1 MTVTSTSGG
10 KYDNT
15 AYNNIQFTSSGTG
28 TSQTWSGGTVKLS
41 ATNGYC
47 YAYYPY
53 SSSASTITA
62 IPVTAGGTDYMYA
75 SPVTVNDKAKNAS
88 LTMKHALSA
97 IRFALKRGTYT
108 GTGKVTGVTV
118 ASSVLGS
125 SGTLN
130 ATTGKLTVSNKGT
143 AVSQTA
149 SINLNNT
156 VQNVDVVMV
165 PSGSAGSIT
174 LSITIDGKIYSTTV
188 ASTTIAQ
195 GSCYTYTITVN
206 ARNLSLSSVKVGD
219 WGYSDSGSP
228 IIEAA
233 GYTVMF
239 AGNYSEM
246 SFKNTVSGNTVTI
259 LACSLGDD
267 KPKEVSVTGNAT
279 VVQSADLLTKRRTIT
294 LSDIASDVTVN
305 FQGLGSN
312 FDKLTSDGVYYIGAD
327 GDYTATASSSCI
339 GVALINTAK
348 KQRLMIE
355 KYENANNAESTTIY
369 SIAAQKLGST
379 ETDKFSWGE
388 ACIDQS
394 GITNYENPVGSLYGW
409 LPKSDGSYHGS
420 PELPGD
426 PSAWTS
432 GALSDFAG
440 KDNSEIIK
448 DITDNGTK
456 YSSNISPMAYLMN
469 TFNYVCPQSV
479 NQGFHDWY
487 IPSCGQLGLI
497 QINKDA
503 LDNALTAIGGTAFT
517 MAHYWSSS
525 EYNSCYG
532 WYISVG
538 YGEVLHHFIKNSAYR
553 VRLVRDL

>member
-10 KYDNT
+10 KYDNI

-228 IIEAA
+228 IIEAG
-233 GYTVMF
+233 GYTVKF
-239 AGNYSEM
+239 AGDFSEM

-279 VVQSADLLTKRRTIT
+279 VVQSADLLMRRRTIT
-294 LSDIASDVTVN
+294 LSDLASDVTVN

-312 FDKLTSDGVYYIGAD
+312 FDKLTSDGVYYVGVD
-327 GDYTATASSSCI
+327 GDYAATASSSCI
-339 GVALINTAK
+339 GVVLINTAK
-348 KQRLMIE
+348 NQRFMIE
-355 KYENANNAESTTIY
+355 KYENENNAESTNIY
-369 SIAAQKLGST
+369 TTAAQQLGSLT
-379 ETDKFSWGE
+379 TFLFSWGE
-388 ACIDQS
+388 KGTDQD
-394 GITNYENPVGSLYGW
+394 GIISYYYPDAVTHTNYGYLY
-409 LPKSDGSYHGS
+409 LDGSG
-420 PELPGD
+420 LNIN
-426 PSAWTS
+426 PSSWTS

-440 KDNSEIIK
+440 NSNSQIIK
-448 DITDNGTK
+448 NIITNGTTERN
-456 YSSNISPMAYLMN
+456 YAPMAYLMN
-469 TFNYVCPQSV
+469 AFNDIHCPTTV
-479 NQGFHDWY
+479 NQGYKDWY
-487 IPSCGQLGLI
+487 IPSLGQLALI
-497 QINKDA
+497 WLNKND
-503 LDNALTAIGGTAFT
+503 LNNALTAIGGTTFFGDD
-517 MAHYWSSS
+517 YWPNTERTSDFA
-525 EYNSCYG
+525 
-532 WYISVG
+532 WYIDLSCG
-538 YGEVLHHFIKNSAYR
+538 YLWEAPKDYFKR
-553 VRLVRDL
+553 VRLIRDI